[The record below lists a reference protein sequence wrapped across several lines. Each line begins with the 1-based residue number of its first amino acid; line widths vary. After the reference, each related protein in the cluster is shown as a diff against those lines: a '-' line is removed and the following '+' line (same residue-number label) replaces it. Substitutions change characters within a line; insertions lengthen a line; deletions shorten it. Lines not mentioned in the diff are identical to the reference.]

1 MKHSYFIKENYKIV
15 ICVKSAIALQLS
27 IIHFY
32 TMELDKKD
40 VSKKVGIKIRELR
53 LSKGLTIEQLAFD
66 AGMEY
71 TQLSRIELGKINT
84 SIYHVYKISNS
95 LSVTV
100 PEIFNVLDEK

>member
-1 MKHSYFIKENYKIV
+1 MRHRYFIKENYKIV

-27 IIHFY
+27 IIQFY
-32 TMELDKKD
+32 TMELNKKD

>member
-1 MKHSYFIKENYKIV
+1 
-15 ICVKSAIALQLS
+15 
-27 IIHFY
+27 
-32 TMELDKKD
+32 MELNKKD

-53 LSKGLTIEQLAFD
+53 LSKGLSMEQLALD

-100 PEIFNVLDEK
+100 PEIFNVLEGK

>member
-1 MKHSYFIKENYKIV
+1 MTIGG
-15 ICVKSAIALQLS
+15 S
-27 IIHFY
+27 IN
-32 TMELDKKD
+32 KKD

-53 LSKGLTIEQLAFD
+53 LSKGLSMEQLAFD

-100 PEIFNVLDEK
+100 PEIFNVLEGK

>member
-1 MKHSYFIKENYKIV
+1 MKLKKE
-15 ICVKSAIALQLS
+15 
-27 IIHFY
+27 
-32 TMELDKKD
+32 D
-40 VSKKVGIKIRELR
+40 VSKKVGKKIRELR
-53 LSKGLTIEQLAFD
+53 LSKGLSMEKVAFD

-100 PEIFNVLDEK
+100 PEIFNVLENK

>member
-1 MKHSYFIKENYKIV
+1 
-15 ICVKSAIALQLS
+15 
-27 IIHFY
+27 
-32 TMELDKKD
+32 MELNKKD

>member
-1 MKHSYFIKENYKIV
+1 
-15 ICVKSAIALQLS
+15 
-27 IIHFY
+27 
-32 TMELDKKD
+32 MELDKKD

>member
-1 MKHSYFIKENYKIV
+1 
-15 ICVKSAIALQLS
+15 
-27 IIHFY
+27 
-32 TMELDKKD
+32 MELNKKD

-53 LSKGLTIEQLAFD
+53 LSKGLSMEQLAFD

>member
-1 MKHSYFIKENYKIV
+1 
-15 ICVKSAIALQLS
+15 
-27 IIHFY
+27 
-32 TMELDKKD
+32 MELNKKD

-53 LSKGLTIEQLAFD
+53 LSKGLSMEQLAFD

-100 PEIFNVLDEK
+100 PEIFNVLEGK